1 MGYLSDRRAGPQT
14 AEARLTESSRMPLK
28 TPFARALLTVI
39 VAALFAVGCGALGP
53 SQPSWPPLQK
63 KWFERAKHS
72 FQRVDIDDAQ
82 LAVSNA
88 LRIDPHRQQ
97 VRVLAARV
105 ALAELEFD
113 RAVQLLQG
121 INTSEAHAIRA
132 RALWYAG
139 DLEQAADELDKLL
152 ADPDVHDPWAE
163 QVVKLARQGAGRKP
177 FRLSG
182 GLLAVTEMPQVSKTA
197 LVVPVDVN
205 GEPGLGL
212 IATGTAE
219 AYVDSSGGNSEPA
232 WVSLRFGNSVEVHDV
247 PALPKDLSGISQRLK
262 APIKMLIGVNLLRHL
277 HCTFDFTGGQFVVRT
292 FEPPPPPHATTVK
305 LAYVRGGGMV
315 LRSALGSQE
324 NAPRAAL
331 LVDTTMTFPLAL
343 DAAGWKKAGVKL
355 AALKGIDGSPD
366 LRRGVLPVLRL
377 GAFEV
382 PGVPAIYGAPID
394 GAEQS
399 LGVRLDGI
407 VGSGLLAAFR
417 VTLVDGGRTMWL
429 EDIPTEALR
438 TPKLSG
444 ENVQLPSREEQ
455 LTPPAG
461 VPPTVLS
468 APKLAPP
475 PGASPKTAPKHRKR
489 GSTSP
494 GTH

>member
-1 MGYLSDRRAGPQT
+1 M
-14 AEARLTESSRMPLK
+14 
-28 TPFARALLTVI
+28 FRALLAVA
-39 VAALFAVGCGALGP
+39 VAAALATGCGAFGP
-53 SQPSWPPLQK
+53 TQPSWPPLQK
-63 KWFERAKHS
+63 KWFERAKRS
-72 FQRVDIDDAQ
+72 FQRVDVDDAE
-82 LAVSNA
+82 LAVGNA

-105 ALAELEFD
+105 ALAELEYD

-121 INTSEAHAIRA
+121 IDTSEARAIRA

-139 DLEQAADELDKLL
+139 DLDKAADELDKLL

-177 FRLSG
+177 FQLSG
-182 GLLAVTEMPQVSKTA
+182 GLLAVTEMPQVNKTA

-205 GEPGLGL
+205 GEPGLGM

-219 AYVDSSGGNSEPA
+219 AYIDSSGGSSEPA
-232 WVSLRFGNSVEVHDV
+232 WVSLRFGDRVEVHDV
-247 PALPKDLSGISQRLK
+247 PALPKDLSGISQRLN

-277 HCTFDFTGGQFVVRT
+277 HCTFDFTGSQFVVRT

-315 LRSALGSQE
+315 LRSALGSAE
-324 NAPRAAL
+324 DAPEAAL

-343 DAAGWKKAGVKL
+343 DAAGWKKAGVKV
-355 AALKGIDGSPD
+355 ASLKGIDGSPD

-382 PGVPAIYGAPID
+382 PGVPAVYGAPID
-394 GAEQS
+394 DAEQS
-399 LGVRLDGI
+399 LGVRLDGM

-429 EDIPTEALR
+429 EDIPNEALAR
-438 TPKLSG
+438 PKLPTES
-444 ENVQLPSREEQ
+444 VQLPSGEEQ

-461 VPPTVLS
+461 SPSTILPT
-468 APKLAPP
+468 PKLTPP
-475 PGASPKTAPKHRKR
+475 PGASPNDKPQRRKR
-489 GSTSP
+489 
-494 GTH
+494 